1 MGTRVTRTFD
11 MCPCKR
17 ATGPGR
23 PPSKVD
29 IYPVSRGRFHR
40 QKTSRDPWCRF
51 SFPSRSLF
59 FFFSFF
65 FCSIVILPPFV
76 SRSACTCLPGRLLA
90 CLLAR
95 AIRVR
100 SCFSFFSLS
109 LSLSLPLQ
117 PQSWPGPLFRAVPPV
132 CWSRGPARGP
142 VQIIKILERAG

>member
-100 SCFSFFSLS
+100 SCFSFFFSLS
-109 LSLSLPLQ
+109 LSLSLSNPRVGLVRCFAQ
-117 PQSWPGPLFRAVPPV
+117 FRRFVGHEG
-132 CWSRGPARGP
+132 RHEARY
-142 VQIIKILERAG
+142 KL